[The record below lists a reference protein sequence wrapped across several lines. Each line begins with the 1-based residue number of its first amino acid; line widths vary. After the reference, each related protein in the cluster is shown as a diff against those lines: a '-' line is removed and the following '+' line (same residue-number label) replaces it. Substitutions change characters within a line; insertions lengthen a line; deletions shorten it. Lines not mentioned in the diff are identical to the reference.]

1 MEKKIALVVGCLA
14 IYFVANI
21 ITGGKFKI
29 MLLIA
34 LLAYG
39 MYKVSK

>member
-1 MEKKIALVVGCLA
+1 MEKKLAIAGGCLA
-14 IYFVANI
+14 IYIVANI

-29 MLLIA
+29 VLFIA
-34 LLAYG
+34 LIAYG